1 MDPNL
6 RNLKDFL
13 TLYNKVTELCFN
25 RCVDNMNERDLAK
38 HEETCVNRCVNKF
51 ALFNQNMMKVY
62 VEVQSEINQKRMQEI
77 EEGQKVIQQNQ
88 EQQQQQQQAQQPPA
102 NKSTIAEE
110 VKNALT
116 STPKL
121 LS

>member
-1 MDPNL
+1 
-6 RNLKDFL
+6 
-13 TLYNKVTELCFN
+13 
-25 RCVDNMNERDLAK
+25 
-38 HEETCVNRCVNKF
+38 
-51 ALFNQNMMKVY
+51 MKVY

-88 EQQQQQQQAQQPPA
+88 EQQQQQQQAQQSPA

-110 VKNALT
+110 VTNALT
-116 STPKL
+116 PTPKL

>member
-62 VEVQSEINQKRMQEI
+62 VEVQSEINQKRLQEI

-88 EQQQQQQQAQQPPA
+88 EQQQQAQQSPS

>member
-1 MDPNL
+1 
-6 RNLKDFL
+6 
-13 TLYNKVTELCFN
+13 
-25 RCVDNMNERDLAK
+25 MNERDLAQ

-88 EQQQQQQQAQQPPA
+88 EQQQQQQPQQIQQPQT
-102 NKSTIAEE
+102 NKSSLAEE
-110 VKNALT
+110 VTNALT
-116 STPKL
+116 PTPKL